1 MLQSHLCAVLFCTR
15 GFSERRMPVNLCA
28 LVFGQELERFVSASG
43 PEGTVVVSMG
53 SSVKSAGMPAS
64 LRRVFVA
71 AFAKLRQRVVWKW
84 EHGYNSTF
92 PETLPPNV
100 HLVRWLPQQ
109 DLLGE

>member
-1 MLQSHLCAVLFCTR
+1 M
-15 GFSERRMPVNLCA
+15 
-28 LVFGQELERFVSASG
+28 SASG

-53 SSVKSAGMPAS
+53 SSVKAAGMPAS

-71 AFAKLRQRVVWKW
+71 AFAKLRHRVVWKW
-84 EHGYNSTF
+84 ELGYNSSTF

-100 HLVRWLPQQ
+100 HLARWLPQQ